1 MGHLLYLMFRCDF
14 NVMENLE
21 SLEEWEETKHSLAG
35 SCGVLVVQ
43 LFAGAARRSP
53 AAVRPGFYFP
63 TGNRLPPP
71 SGTGLPD
78 RLGR

>member
-1 MGHLLYLMFRCDF
+1 MGEVQTTGREHDSIDTPP
-14 NVMENLE
+14 ENAE
-21 SLEEWEETKHSLAG
+21 VEETRTEDGKCG
-35 SCGVLVVQ
+35 SISTSTENDE
-43 LFAGAARRSP
+43 AEA
-53 AAVRPGFYFP
+53 GFYFP